1 MRYTQRTF
9 PTDVPMAL
17 HLKMAKVDLDITVV
31 QVSGKMTFEASDA
44 LPARIAA
51 LLDSGTRKLILELS
65 GVDQID
71 SIGAVALVRCFFAA
85 REAEAAVCVACAGQ
99 SITQL
104 FTTTLVNGV
113 IPFFPTIPAAYE
125 HFSSNPSG
133 GTETADPARS
143 GQPAS

>member
-1 MRYTQRTF
+1 
-9 PTDVPMAL
+9 MAL
-17 HLKMAKVDLDITVV
+17 QLKTAKIDLDITVV

-44 LPARIAA
+44 VPTLIAA
-51 LLDSGTRKLILELS
+51 LLDSGTKKLILELS

-85 REAEAAVCVACAGQ
+85 REAEAAVCLAGAGQ

-125 HFSSNPSG
+125 HFSNKPRC
-133 GTETADPARS
+133 GTETAR
-143 GQPAS
+143 